1 MQRFHT
7 IALFFLFIAIAVLA
21 LQPGYADEKK
31 KDDGANSNA
40 LLIKHK
46 DKVKITASTCWPGWP
61 PEKAIDGDDASSWFT
76 ARDDAASF
84 DTDPWI
90 EIELPAEDT
99 VRRVTIL
106 GNREKSWPNGYSILE
121 GTLQLLDKDRKQ
133 LWIQRAKATGDKHDF
148 DFRPDQRVAGVRY
161 IRFRSTSDQ
170 GHENQYE
177 DVAIGEMLVE

>member
-7 IALFFLFIAIAVLA
+7 FALFFLFAAIAVLA
-21 LQPGYADEKK
+21 RQPGYADETT
-31 KDDGANSNA
+31 KDDVNSNA
-40 LLIKHK
+40 VLIKHK
-46 DKVKITASTCWPGWP
+46 DKVKITAITYWQGWP
-61 PEKAIDGDDASSWFT
+61 PEKAIDGDIESSWFT

-90 EIELPAEDT
+90 EIELPAAET
-99 VRRVTIL
+99 VGRVTLL

-121 GTLQLLDKDRKQ
+121 GSLQLLDGDRKQ
-133 LWIQRAKATGDKHDF
+133 LWVQRAKATGDKHDF
-148 DFRPDQRVAGVRY
+148 DFRPEERVEGVRY

-177 DVAIGEMLVE
+177 DVALGEVLVE